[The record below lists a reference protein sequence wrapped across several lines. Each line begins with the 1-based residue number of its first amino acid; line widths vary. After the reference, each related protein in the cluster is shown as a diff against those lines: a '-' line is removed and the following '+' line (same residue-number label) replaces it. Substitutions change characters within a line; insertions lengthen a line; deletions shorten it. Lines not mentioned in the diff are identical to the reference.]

1 MKTFFDEDNR
11 LTRLTEL
18 GDPLENLSLIDF
30 EIFREA
36 LNKLIPSHDNRLG
49 GRQKLDRVMM
59 FKVIVLGQLNSL
71 ADDRLEY
78 LINDRL
84 SFQRF
89 LGLGLGDK
97 VPDSKSIWK
106 FREDL
111 KNSGG
116 HETIFNLFK
125 QALREKG
132 IVTQAGSIID
142 STIYLTRP
150 ASRPKRAIE
159 TEAEAGQTADSTP
172 AASKKLNSERQRD
185 KDARWTVK
193 GDKFFH
199 GYKNHI
205 KVDAESKLITGVEVK
220 PANGHDSQTILF
232 DETDKVG
239 YGDKAW
245 GDPATIKRI
254 KKQCPKLKVRM
265 CSRSYRGKPLTNEKK
280 EANNQINKTRVR
292 IEHVFGYQQTVMG
305 GKFLRCVGLARAEC
319 QIYLKNL
326 AYNFCRASYLMAKAR
341 A

>member
-1 MKTFFDEDNR
+1 
-11 LTRLTEL
+11 
-18 GDPLENLSLIDF
+18 
-30 EIFREA
+30 
-36 LNKLIPSHDNRLG
+36 
-49 GRQKLDRVMM
+49 
-59 FKVIVLGQLNSL
+59 L

-159 TEAEAGQTADSTP
+159 TEAEAGQADDSTP
-172 AASKKLNSERQRD
+172 ATLKNLNSERQKTKTHDGQLRATNSSTD
-185 KDARWTVK
+185 TRIILRLMLK
-193 GDKFFH
+193 
-199 GYKNHI
+199 
-205 KVDAESKLITGVEVK
+205 
-220 PANGHDSQTILF
+220 ANLLL
-232 DETDKVG
+232 E
-239 YGDKAW
+239 
-245 GDPATIKRI
+245 
-254 KKQCPKLKVRM
+254 
-265 CSRSYRGKPLTNEKK
+265 
-280 EANNQINKTRVR
+280 
-292 IEHVFGYQQTVMG
+292 
-305 GKFLRCVGLARAEC
+305 LR
-319 QIYLKNL
+319 
-326 AYNFCRASYLMAKAR
+326 
-341 A
+341 